1 MSNTGRPQGPP
12 CHHSIL
18 GACRCGASAGASGRA
33 CNYTTGLGCGQ
44 CHASLTPAALVP
56 KQSRPLHWQVLL
68 QTSRAPPTLPSFLR
82 LHSVSAAG
90 HVSLAWL
97 VERLHAD
104 ALLLP
109 LAHAAASI
117 DTWWTLGETLAYGK
131 LEIQGRV
138 RDGLVVDPA
147 VKWIVVRMLARG
159 RYVRYCDVRRAGD
172 WDLLKAS
179 LRHTCQLPSWWFF
192 FQGPGMLLTCCFAE
206 SRAATSKGVGTQSL
220 LQTRAPHYSWSDNRD
235 CRLCLFAPPKPIAVH
250 CHPEKLLG
258 PPACHSTASWYCA
271 CCPP

>member
-1 MSNTGRPQGPP
+1 MPSCRRKSVTFVRPCLNLVSPVM
-12 CHHSIL
+12 L
-18 GACRCGASAGASGRA
+18 
-33 CNYTTGLGCGQ
+33 
-44 CHASLTPAALVP
+44 ALALAVSCV
-56 KQSRPLHWQVLL
+56 KYRKTSRPTMSSLNPWSVPLRSFGRCIGSGL
-68 QTSRAPPTLPSFLR
+68 QLYHRSRMRPVSCLAHSCRSRAKAVPAPALAGSTANFPCSPNPAIISEIAQL
-82 LHSVSAAG
+82 SAAG

-179 LRHTCQLPSWWFF
+179 LRRTCQLPSWW
-192 FQGPGMLLTCCFAE
+192 
-206 SRAATSKGVGTQSL
+206 
-220 LQTRAPHYSWSDNRD
+220 
-235 CRLCLFAPPKPIAVH
+235 
-250 CHPEKLLG
+250 
-258 PPACHSTASWYCA
+258 
-271 CCPP
+271 